1 MHALRVKV
9 AIIGSG
15 PAGYAAGRKL
25 GLRSTIAKC
34 HRTLLVVVSQNAA
47 SRPSAPNT
55 ARRSEMYTAS
65 R

>member
-1 MHALRVKV
+1 MLAPRVRV
-9 AIIGSG
+9 TIIGSG
-15 PAGYAAGRKL
+15 PAGYTAAITAARANL
-25 GLRSTIAKC
+25 GGYFFPTEG
-34 HRTLLVVVSQNAA
+34 VSQNIA